1 MPDGVDV
8 VVTQDRG
15 GSVTRCFFVCAAWGV
30 ALAAVALCIASVRA
44 TDWVNAVLFGV
55 CSVVAVYLVWYENRQ
70 SQLENTQG
78 ARGRGP
84 ER

>member
-1 MPDGVDV
+1 M
-8 VVTQDRG
+8 
-15 GSVTRCFFVCAAWGV
+15 TRLFFICAPWGV
-30 ALAAVALCIASVRA
+30 VLAAVALCVGSVLA

-55 CSVVAVYLVWYENRQ
+55 CSVVAVCLACYENRQ

-78 ARGRGP
+78 TRGRGP

>member
-1 MPDGVDV
+1 M
-8 VVTQDRG
+8 
-15 GSVTRCFFVCAAWGV
+15 TRRFFLCAPWGV
-30 ALAAVALCIASVRA
+30 VLAAVALCVASVRV

-55 CSVVAVYLVWYENRQ
+55 CSVVAVYLAWYENRQ

>member
-1 MPDGVDV
+1 M
-8 VVTQDRG
+8 
-15 GSVTRCFFVCAAWGV
+15 
-30 ALAAVALCIASVRA
+30 ALCIASVRA